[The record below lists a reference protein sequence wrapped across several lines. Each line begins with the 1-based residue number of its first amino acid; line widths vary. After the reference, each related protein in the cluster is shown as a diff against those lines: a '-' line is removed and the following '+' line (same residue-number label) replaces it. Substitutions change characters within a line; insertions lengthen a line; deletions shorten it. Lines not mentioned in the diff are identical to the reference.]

1 MPPSH
6 KIVKTTEQWRI
17 GARVEKWSLRPEV
30 QEFCGQFPVYR
41 LEPFTPDTVAVV
53 DDTRA
58 GKPVIVYIKYS
69 RLILK
74 WYTNAQNKVTV
85 YLTGNLM
92 ERNLYKKG
100 VVSIYRNRIL

>member
-17 GARVEKWSLRPEV
+17 GARVEKWSLRREV

-41 LEPFTPDTVAVV
+41 LEPFTPDTVTVV

-69 RLILK
+69 RLMLK
-74 WYTNAQNKVTV
+74 
-85 YLTGNLM
+85 
-92 ERNLYKKG
+92 
-100 VVSIYRNRIL
+100 